1 MKCNFSSKQ
10 FALQSHFCCA
20 VLALGHSVLLVKN
33 NQRRELIV
41 ATQLFQQPNTST
53 VAPMNSIISNT
64 IAALCVFAHLDRF
77 YSSCSQR
84 VQKYHFWTKL
94 KLKAIFLFVFASSM
108 KVPSHPGHGDSRCC
122 IVGNWT
128 CLIFLMTFHLSSKRL
143 LPFRLTGGE
152 LAGFLNSVWEC
163 PYRVIKDMCELWVSE
178 SLRPLV
184 GHWPNWPSCELLA
197 LGEPR
202 CTWLL
207 SRLERE
213 LSAAL

>member
-84 VQKYHFWTKL
+84 VQQYHF
-94 KLKAIFLFVFASSM
+94 
-108 KVPSHPGHGDSRCC
+108 
-122 IVGNWT
+122 
-128 CLIFLMTFHLSSKRL
+128 
-143 LPFRLTGGE
+143 
-152 LAGFLNSVWEC
+152 
-163 PYRVIKDMCELWVSE
+163 
-178 SLRPLV
+178 
-184 GHWPNWPSCELLA
+184 
-197 LGEPR
+197 
-202 CTWLL
+202 
-207 SRLERE
+207 
-213 LSAAL
+213 